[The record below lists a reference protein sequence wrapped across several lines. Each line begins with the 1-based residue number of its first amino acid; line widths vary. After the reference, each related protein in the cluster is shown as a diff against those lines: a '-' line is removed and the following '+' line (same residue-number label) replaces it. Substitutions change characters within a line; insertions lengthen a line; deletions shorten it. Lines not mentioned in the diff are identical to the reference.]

1 MAVSLRKQ
9 PIVRLMDRST
19 YGHEILLA
27 HPKDTLGLMADAGL
41 LVDLDRY
48 IVDTA
53 LHLARTQQTRVF
65 VNVTAEL
72 LATQHLPF
80 APDDDLTGLVLEIT
94 ERSRLDIEAVASYLA
109 PYREHGL
116 RIALDDFGNGFN
128 GLLRWTT
135 LRPDFVKVRLSSG
148 MEFFLPLIM
157 DAAAQLEAELVV
169 ERVETHE
176 QDMWL
181 KKLGVTYGQGFFYG
195 RPVPMEGGAA

>member
-1 MAVSLRKQ
+1 MSLRKQ
-9 PIVRLMDRST
+9 PIVRLNDRSI
-19 YGHEILLA
+19 YGHELLLA

-53 LHLARTQQTRVF
+53 LHLARMQQTRVF
-65 VNVTAEL
+65 VNVTSEL
-72 LATQHLPF
+72 LARQHLPF
-80 APDDDLTGLVLEIT
+80 GPNDDLTGLVLEIT

-109 PYREHGL
+109 PYREQGL
-116 RIALDDFGNGFN
+116 QIALDDFGNGFN
-128 GLLRWTT
+128 GLPRWAM
-135 LRPDFVKVRLSSG
+135 LRPDFVKVRLSDG
-148 MEFFLPLIM
+148 MEFFLPMII
-157 DAAAQLEAELVV
+157 DAAARLEAELVV

-181 KKLGVTYGQGFFYG
+181 KKLGVTYGQGFLYG